1 MLPLLFFQGLHV
13 SFFRVILHLVVS
25 ICRFFPFL
33 NLPVG
38 RGILVANT
46 ASSSEKLNIPFV
58 LYILSTS
65 IGREEAPLESNTF
78 LAVRLTW
85 LLLGCLGME
94 LAMGDPS
101 LISNHQ

>member
-1 MLPLLFFQGLHV
+1 
-13 SFFRVILHLVVS
+13 VV
-25 ICRFFPFL
+25 
-33 NLPVG
+33 
-38 RGILVANT
+38 NT
-46 ASSSEKLNIPFV
+46 TSSSEKLNIPFV

-85 LLLGCLGME
+85 LLLGCLGMK